1 MTKQPIA
8 KKNIFREK
16 IGKVL
21 KDIRDKKDI
30 TNSKFLKS
38 GKANSNHQPPL
49 DSSLINSEERALNL
63 IKKVFKGNKKVF
75 GSLESSPNANENNNN
90 NSVIQMQQTNIK
102 TRKRSIFTKNYPQ
115 QQEDEI
121 DEEYE
126 KDESSFEDEDDQ
138 KYDILKAN
146 RYLLYFSSKQ
156 DFLAQEFYDQSCK
169 RTAAH
174 MKILM
179 GAFVVVYLFQTLI
192 IISVRSFIYDYL
204 TLLLIK
210 GAIAFVMII
219 FLFWIKSFYKSV
231 LMKCLL
237 FILTSCSLVMAVVQ
251 GYKSQIK
258 ELNTVQSIELVLLFA
273 FASYLP

>member
-1 MTKQPIA
+1 VTKQPIA

-21 KDIRDKKDI
+21 KDIREKKDI
-30 TNSKFLKS
+30 TNSKFLK
-38 GKANSNHQPPL
+38 GANAIMQPLPE
-49 DSSLINSEERALNL
+49 SSLVNSEERALNL
-63 IKKVFKGNKKVF
+63 IKKVFKGNKKMF
-75 GSLESSPNANENNNN
+75 GSLESSPNDKNNNDA
-90 NSVIQMQQTNIK
+90 VIQMHPTTIK
-102 TRKRSIFTKNYPQ
+102 TPKRSIFQKNYDQ

-121 DEEYE
+121 DDEYE
-126 KDESSFEDEDDQ
+126 KEESSFEDEDDQ

-156 DFLAQEFYDQSCK
+156 EFLAQEFYDQSCK

-192 IISVRSFIYDYL
+192 IISVRSFIFNYL
-204 TLLLIK
+204 IILLLK
-210 GAIAFVMII
+210 GGIAFVMII
-219 FLFWIKSFYKSV
+219 FIFWIKSFYKSI

-237 FILTSCSLVMAVVQ
+237 FILSSCSFIMAVVQ
-251 GYKSQIK
+251 GYMSQVK

-273 FASYLP
+273 LTSYLP

>member
-21 KDIRDKKDI
+21 KDIREKKDI
-30 TNSKFLKS
+30 TNSKFLK
-38 GKANSNHQPPL
+38 GANAIMQPLPE
-49 DSSLINSEERALNL
+49 SSLVNSEERALNL
-63 IKKVFKGNKKVF
+63 IKKVFKGNKKMF
-75 GSLESSPNANENNNN
+75 GSLESSPNDKNNNDA
-90 NSVIQMQQTNIK
+90 VIQMHPTTIK
-102 TRKRSIFTKNYPQ
+102 TPKRSIFQKNYDQ

-121 DEEYE
+121 DDEYE
-126 KDESSFEDEDDQ
+126 KEESSFEDEDDQ

-156 DFLAQEFYDQSCK
+156 EFLAQEFYDQSCK

-192 IISVRSFIYDYL
+192 IISVRSFIFNYL
-204 TLLLIK
+204 IILLLK
-210 GAIAFVMII
+210 GGIAFVMII
-219 FLFWIKSFYKSV
+219 FIFWIKSFYKSI

-237 FILTSCSLVMAVVQ
+237 FILSSCSFIMAVVQ
-251 GYKSQIK
+251 GYMSQVK

-273 FASYLP
+273 LTSYLP